1 MNEKKRRG
9 ASSAW
14 RSPEETVRQR
24 RYRKATLVMIAAMGV
39 ALMGAACNEEV
50 DTSLIIASG
59 HVEATEV
66 TLSTKVGGTL
76 EWFEL
81 EEGDQIMQGQ
91 EIARMDTVDF
101 ELSLAAAEADLALA
115 DSVLRLREAGFRDEE
130 IAEASAQVARA
141 RADLQAAERDLRRY
155 QALVDRGSGTEKT
168 RDDALARVEVTTESV
183 SAAEARFELLRAG
196 SRPEELD
203 EARARLAGV
212 DARIA
217 QIDQQIS
224 DAAVFSP
231 VSGVVTA
238 KLAEQGE
245 LLRQGAPLA
254 VVTNLDNAWL
264 TAYVSAADLGRIRIG
279 QTATVITDDG
289 QNREGTLTFVNSIA
303 EFTPKNVQTRDERIK
318 LVYRIKVALNNA
330 DGLYKMGMPA
340 EAHLRAAGG
349 Q

>member
-1 MNEKKRRG
+1 MNEPTRMEHRCRRSNG
-9 ASSAW
+9 AHRSA
-14 RSPEETVRQR
+14 R
-24 RYRKATLVMIAAMGV
+24 RAAS
-39 ALMGAACNEEV
+39 ALAIILAAALPLAGCTEEV

-66 TLSTKVGGTL
+66 TLSSKVGGTL

-81 EEGDQIMQGQ
+81 EEGDTLAQGL
-91 EIARMDTVDF
+91 EIARMDTIDF
-101 ELSLAAAEADLALA
+101 ELSLAAAEADRLLA

-141 RADLQAAERDLRRY
+141 RADLDAANRDLRRY

-168 RDDALARVEVTTESV
+168 RDDALARVEVATENV
-183 SAAEARFELLRAG
+183 AAVEARLELLRAG

-203 EARARLAGV
+203 EARARIAGV

-217 QIDQQIS
+217 QIEQQVI
-224 DAAVFSP
+224 DATVFSP
-231 VSGVVTA
+231 VSGTVTA

-245 LLRQGAPLA
+245 LLRPGAPLA
-254 VVTNLDNAWL
+254 VVTDLTNAWL
-264 TAYVSAADLGRIRIG
+264 TAYITAEDLGRIRIG

-289 QNREGTLTFVNSIA
+289 QSRDGTLTFINAVA
-303 EFTPKNVQTRDERIK
+303 EFTPKNVQTRDERVK
-318 LVYRIKVALNNA
+318 LVYRIKVALDNA

-340 EAHLRAAGG
+340 VAHFRAVDG

>member
-1 MNEKKRRG
+1 MNEPTRTGHRCRRSNG
-9 ASSAW
+9 ADRTARRAASAL
-14 RSPEETVRQR
+14 
-24 RYRKATLVMIAAMGV
+24 AIIFAITLPLAG
-39 ALMGAACNEEV
+39 CTEEV

-66 TLSTKVGGTL
+66 TLSSKVGGTL

-81 EEGDQIMQGQ
+81 EEGDTLAQGL
-91 EIARMDTVDF
+91 EIARMDTIDF
-101 ELSLAAAEADLALA
+101 ELSLAAAEADRLLA

-141 RADLQAAERDLRRY
+141 RADLDAAKRDLRRY

-168 RDDALARVEVTTESV
+168 RDDALARVEVATESV
-183 SAAEARFELLRAG
+183 AAVEARLELLRAG

-203 EARARLAGV
+203 EARARIAGV

-217 QIDQQIS
+217 QIEQQVI
-224 DAAVFSP
+224 DATVFSP
-231 VSGVVTA
+231 VSGTVTA

-254 VVTNLDNAWL
+254 VVTDLTNAWL
-264 TAYVSAADLGRIRIG
+264 TAYVTAEDLGRIRIG

-289 QNREGTLTFVNSIA
+289 QSRDGTLTFINAVA
-303 EFTPKNVQTRDERIK
+303 EFTPKNVQTRDERVK
-318 LVYRIKVALNNA
+318 LVYRIKVALDNA

-340 EAHLRAAGG
+340 EAHFRAIDG